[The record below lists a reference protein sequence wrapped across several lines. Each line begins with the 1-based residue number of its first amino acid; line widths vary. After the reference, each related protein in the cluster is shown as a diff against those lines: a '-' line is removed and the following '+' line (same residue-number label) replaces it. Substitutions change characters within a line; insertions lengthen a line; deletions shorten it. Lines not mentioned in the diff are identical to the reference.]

1 VDSPDKLTFL
11 YVNIGRGHPYYL
23 DGIVE
28 QLQKNPNT
36 ASIEI
41 CDAAELSSGLAGLA
55 WKGVNWLYRHGS
67 SGGPVAE
74 FYARLRRGSDYSR
87 QQFSLGVLARNL
99 RKQFMGAT
107 SPLIVSHPILVAA
120 LAGRRNLIY
129 QHGELVAP
137 AESCGPGASTVLV
150 PTPQVAELF
159 RQRGYSKDQL
169 FISGLCI
176 EPCLEA
182 IATDTYRLRQERAT
196 RAVPLVGIFMS
207 SGAEP
212 TQHVRHIVES
222 ITSCLNGGV
231 RALVLARK
239 GGRLETDLRAVCKAD
254 QIELLTDPDLGSI
267 DSTMPRCVLLSF
279 KSHDEDSK
287 MLAEVIS
294 RADFLVGPSHERTN
308 WAVGLGLPMFVLT
321 PCIGP
326 YAPLNLQLLQ
336 ESGTARVI
344 QSISDARRLGETVTE
359 LRKSGQMAQMAEAG
373 WGRYRLDG
381 FKRIADFLTGS
392 D

>member
-1 VDSPDKLTFL
+1 VNSPDKLTFL

-28 QLQKNPNT
+28 QLRKSPHPP
-36 ASIEI
+36 SLEV
-41 CDAAELSSGLAGLA
+41 CDAAELSSGLAELA

-67 SGGPVAE
+67 SGGPVAG
-74 FYARLRRGSDYSR
+74 FYARLRRGGDYSR
-87 QQFSLGVLARNL
+87 QRFSLSVLSRDL
-99 RKQFMGAT
+99 RKRFMGET
-107 SPLIVSHPILVAA
+107 SRLIVSHPILVAA

-137 AESCGPGASTVLV
+137 TESCGPGATTVLV

-159 RQRGYSKDQL
+159 RQRGYSQEQL

-176 EPCLEA
+176 EPGLEA
-182 IATDTYRLRQERAT
+182 IAEDAYRLRQERAT
-196 RAVPLVGIFMS
+196 RDIPLTGLFLS

-212 TQHVRHIVES
+212 SQHVNHIIES
-222 ITSCLNGGV
+222 ITSCL
-231 RALVLARK
+231 RASITVLALARK
-239 GGRLETDLRAVCKAD
+239 GGRLDTELRAACEAARF
-254 QIELLTDPDLGSI
+254 ELLTDPDLGSVSSAAPQCRFLYFRSR
-267 DSTMPRCVLLSF
+267 DEESKLLP
-279 KSHDEDSK
+279 
-287 MLAEVIS
+287 AAIS

-326 YAPLNLQLLQ
+326 YAPLNLHMLK
-336 ESGTARVI
+336 ESGTARI
-344 QSISDARRLGETVTE
+344 LQSTQDARQLGETVTK
-359 LRKSGQMAQMAEAG
+359 LRESGQMAQMAEAG